1 MYDTENNITR
11 SIIGYDK
18 YTETFSLH
26 TKTKTHYKC
35 DVTDQMF
42 DFFAKIYDILTA
54 RGYPFGITYRQA
66 SVIFAYGKAT
76 GEVISDELKYT
87 MCYKYL
93 DEPKWFC
100 DYFLN

>member
-1 MYDTENNITR
+1 MYDTEDNITR
-11 SIIGYDK
+11 SIIEYDK
-18 YTETFSLH
+18 HTETFSLH
-26 TKTKTHYKC
+26 TVTHYIC

-54 RGYPFGITYRQA
+54 RGYPFGITYRQT

-76 GEVISDELKYT
+76 GEVISDEIKYT

-93 DEPKWFC
+93 DEPKRFC